1 MPAYALPA
9 AATWAA
15 LAWCVNALPLMSAA
29 IIGAVIYGAYY
40 GILETAEKPGLR
52 PPGTDWQVPKSLV
65 AGKSRLRRIA
75 IWGTLLGPGF
85 ATRNPYAGFGILP
98 ILAATTG
105 NLQAGTV
112 LGGLIGTA
120 HGSGRAIA
128 LLRSSRTAF
137 DADYSR
143 SVLRSLHWRRA
154 DGFLLLVIA
163 VTAAIDSVYR
173 F

>member
-1 MPAYALPA
+1 M
-9 AATWAA
+9 
-15 LAWCVNALPLMSAA
+15 NALPLTWAA
-29 IIGAVIYGAYY
+29 FIVAGIYGIYY
-40 GILETAEKPGLR
+40 GMLETAEKPGLR

-65 AGKSRLRRIA
+65 MGKSRMRRIV

-98 ILAATTG
+98 ILAATAG
-105 NLQAGTV
+105 NLQAGIV

-128 LLRSSRTAF
+128 LLRTSRTAF

-143 SVLRSLHWRRA
+143 TVLRSLHWRRT
-154 DGFLLLVIA
+154 DGFLLLAIA
-163 VTAAIDSVYR
+163 ATVAIDFVYR